1 MNKSMNEVLVR
12 TIVKKAIRNLKI
24 DPERTIRNLV
34 DMAVQFADSRFQQEF
49 YSCAQRILSNDH
61 SGYYTLAKDSLS
73 QVNEETLLNFSMN
86 LGYNGL
92 YLGAKNTREFRQR
105 EGYHIPWT
113 ISLTVMQDTLCDLHH
128 ELICQGEE
136 LGIHTWQLFS
146 NHGIY
151 ECLTLAQ
158 CHPDSSFVIFCDVNA
173 IDLNVLD
180 YADNIHNVALMIPY
194 DADADILSELLR
206 SSGMLYG
213 IYHCYTEQNLPQLL
227 SGELV
232 GDIQQLHPA
241 VTVLMPRFHGQDQ
254 LTAQAYDWIGRERIA
269 QVCTTIPWELYR
281 DTMLVDSII
290 SGTGHWIGFDIYGQL
305 NTEQGVC
312 HDPELNLRRHAL
324 TQILKRA
331 FPLTKGTDQA

>member
-49 YSCAQRILSNDH
+49 YSCAQRILSNEH

-92 YLGAKNTREFRQR
+92 YLGAKNIREFRQR
-105 EGYHIPWT
+105 EGYH
-113 ISLTVMQDTLCDLHH
+113 
-128 ELICQGEE
+128 
-136 LGIHTWQLFS
+136 
-146 NHGIY
+146 
-151 ECLTLAQ
+151 
-158 CHPDSSFVIFCDVNA
+158 
-173 IDLNVLD
+173 
-180 YADNIHNVALMIPY
+180 
-194 DADADILSELLR
+194 
-206 SSGMLYG
+206 
-213 IYHCYTEQNLPQLL
+213 
-227 SGELV
+227 
-232 GDIQQLHPA
+232 
-241 VTVLMPRFHGQDQ
+241 
-254 LTAQAYDWIGRERIA
+254 
-269 QVCTTIPWELYR
+269 IPWELYR

-324 TQILKRA
+324 AEILKRA